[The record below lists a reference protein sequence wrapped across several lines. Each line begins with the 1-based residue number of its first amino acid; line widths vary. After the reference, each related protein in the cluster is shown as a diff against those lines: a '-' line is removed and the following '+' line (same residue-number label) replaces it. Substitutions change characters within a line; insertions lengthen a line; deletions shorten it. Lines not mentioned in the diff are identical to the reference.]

1 MRALSDILPERNI
14 VDGCRFGCDPD
25 GSELCMECQEKL
37 KMHGKLQVRSAKMEV
52 VDLPVSA
59 TEDMVVGTLDIRRA
73 LHDGIKALEPGLLA
87 RANGNILYIDEVN
100 LLDDHVVNVLLDAA
114 AMGVNIVEREGIS
127 VRHPSRFILA
137 GTMNLRGPQAP
148 DN

>member
-1 MRALSDILPERNI
+1 
-14 VDGCRFGCDPD
+14 
-25 GSELCMECQEKL
+25 
-37 KMHGKLQVRSAKMEV
+37 MEV

-73 LHDGIKALEPGLLA
+73 LHEGIKALEPGLLA

-137 GTMNLRGPQAP
+137 GTMNLEDLRPQIIDRFGLSVDVEALTDPMRG
-148 DN
+148 